1 MLITSKGNFRSRSSN
16 AIEKKMQMGAP
27 RPELFVHV
35 SLRYSHYAF
44 SLFDFLVAGDGNRNS
59 ASVGGSVKEQHKVKI
74 VIHPMFCFDW

>member
-35 SLRYSHYAF
+35 SLR
-44 SLFDFLVAGDGNRNS
+44 LLGM
-59 ASVGGSVKEQHKVKI
+59 
-74 VIHPMFCFDW
+74 VIGTVQV

>member
-35 SLRYSHYAF
+35 
-44 SLFDFLVAGDGNRNS
+44 AGDGNRNS